1 MKRMLGI
8 SSKENVS
15 NYIFNGEVL
24 SSMIYPSSILV
35 ENIEINKSDVKK
47 DKEQVLTFPL
57 QK

>member
-1 MKRMLGI
+1 MLNI

-15 NYIFNGEVL
+15 NYILNGQLL
-24 SSMIYPSSILV
+24 SSLIYPSSILV

-57 QK
+57 QR